1 MSKYVILFRS
11 RTDGRTHAVL
21 EPSGRMDELG
31 GPVLSVVEFPS
42 IEKAEK
48 MIAAIDHMNDH
59 LDDNEEPEE
68 VEDFQIVELKI

>member
-11 RTDGRTHAVL
+11 RTDGRTHGVL
-21 EPSGRMDELG
+21 QPTGRTDEIGQLI
-31 GPVLSVVEFPS
+31 LSLVEFPS
-42 IEKAEK
+42 IEEAEK

>member
-1 MSKYVILFRS
+1 MSKYVVLFRS
-11 RTDGRTHAVL
+11 RTDGRAHGVL
-21 EPSGRMDELG
+21 QPTGRIDELDC
-31 GPVLSVVEFPS
+31 PILNLVEFPN
-42 IEKAEK
+42 IEEAEK